1 MYRCCSCG
9 GDCVIVG
16 LHYFS
21 IVDCMRKGSQLAIFA
36 KRVLRGARWL
46 PWLIQL

>member
-1 MYRCCSCG
+1 M
-9 GDCVIVG
+9 IVG

-36 KRVLRGARWL
+36 KKGVEVGLLATMVDSAVIG
-46 PWLIQL
+46 